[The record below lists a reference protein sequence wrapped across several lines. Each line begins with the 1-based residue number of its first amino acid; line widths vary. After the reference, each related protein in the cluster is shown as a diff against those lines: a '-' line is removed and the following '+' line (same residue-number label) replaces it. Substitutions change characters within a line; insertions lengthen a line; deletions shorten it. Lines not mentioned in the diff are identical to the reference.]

1 MEKESVNLEHG
12 PYGEKWFDDREGVG
26 RWRLRLTE
34 DGKQFV
40 EDQLAKWGGKPS
52 KLLWKSYPSL
62 ARFATSLEGTDA
74 VQQHCRI
81 GFVIAAIKYRPER
94 GEFSTI
100 AVHYLRRTVQL
111 YAEDL
116 KTGLKVATLLRHRGG
131 GKRSAIFVRGCL
143 DDPDKF
149 HVQEYGKLEC
159 REPEGHESDRLIV
172 KAKVEEWLGK
182 IPKRHAHVTR
192 QYIMGERTLQDI
204 GDELGVSKERVRQ
217 IVEKAKH
224 RLGYVIDPSE
234 YQKVVGI

>member
-1 MEKESVNLEHG
+1 MEKESVNLDHG
-12 PYGEKWFDDREGVG
+12 PYGEKWFDDREGAG
-26 RWRLRLTE
+26 CWRLRLTE

-52 KLLWKSYPSL
+52 KLLWRSYPSL
-62 ARFATSLEGTDA
+62 AKYATKLEGADA
-74 VQQHCRI
+74 VQQHCRV
-81 GFVIAAIKYRPER
+81 GFVLAAIKYRPER

-100 AVHYLRRTVQL
+100 AAHYLRQTVQL
-111 YAEDL
+111 YAEDI
-116 KTGLKVATLLRHRGG
+116 KTGLKVTTLLRHRGT

-143 DDPDKF
+143 DYPEIF
-149 HVQEYGKLEC
+149 NIRENGKLEC
-159 REPEGHESDRLIV
+159 REPDDHESDRLIV
-172 KAKVEEWLGK
+172 KAKVEQWLDK
-182 IPKRHAHVTR
+182 IPKNHAHITR

-224 RLGYVIDPSE
+224 RLGYVITPSE